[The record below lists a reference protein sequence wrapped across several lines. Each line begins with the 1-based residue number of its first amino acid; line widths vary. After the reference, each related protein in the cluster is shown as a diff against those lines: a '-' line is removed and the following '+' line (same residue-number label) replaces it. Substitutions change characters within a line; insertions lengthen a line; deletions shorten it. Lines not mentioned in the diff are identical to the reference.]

1 MLPAREDAEFS
12 MVVAVSPPAGVAGGP
27 EPQPW
32 GARRV
37 EPAERGAAWAEP
49 GVAGSHFLP
58 SAGDRDPYGILC
70 LQIHLAPGIDKQ
82 RSPSMSVWKQNKLSC
97 TGVSGEV
104 EIRTLLLGNNLWI
117 VGKF

>member
-1 MLPAREDAEFS
+1 

-37 EPAERGAAWAEP
+37 EPGERGAAWAEP

-58 SAGDRDPYGILC
+58 SAGRGSVC
-70 LQIHLAPGIDKQ
+70 LQHVVKMLKELI
-82 RSPSMSVWKQNKLSC
+82 SW
-97 TGVSGEV
+97 
-104 EIRTLLLGNNLWI
+104 
-117 VGKF
+117 